1 MNVSLESPEQA
12 TRRLRRVLATAQLQV
27 LPGMYAFVE
36 YPATALPAHE
46 APQALAF
53 VRDDG
58 GWSVLRPV
66 QAGAAEPLAVFSFNF
81 QPGLDNSG
89 FVGWLASH
97 LKATL
102 GSGVLVVC
110 GQNSARGGIFDYWGV
125 PASVGATVVAEV
137 RRLQAEAAASAT

>member
-36 YPATALPAHE
+36 YPATALPTHE
-46 APQALAF
+46 ATQALAF
-53 VRDDG
+53 VHDDG

-66 QAGAAEPLAVFSFNF
+66 QAGAAEPLAIFSFHF

-97 LKATL
+97 LKTTL
-102 GSGVLVVC
+102 GSGVLVIC
-110 GQNSARGGIFDYWGV
+110 GQNTARGGIFDYWGV

-137 RRLQAEAAASAT
+137 RRLQAEAAASAA

>member
-66 QAGAAEPLAVFSFNF
+66 QAGAAEPLAIFSFHF

-110 GQNSARGGIFDYWGV
+110 GQNTARGGIFDYWGV
-125 PASVGATVVAEV
+125 PAAVGATVVAEV
-137 RRLQAEAAASAT
+137 RRLQAEAAASAA